1 MEPSSIPSATRVLYD
16 IAHALDSAEEPER
29 RVGTVGEW
37 LRRIV
42 PYERCALS
50 VALPGRDPW
59 FLEWPQSSE
68 IERRKLREALSG
80 LLITLGDKVSADL
93 DPFQQGAG
101 LGYRAHLAVPLV
113 GFDDYFGVLFVG
125 NTISDLYTE
134 EHLKLLS
141 LVASQLAAFFTKV
154 HLVESLRTRTHE
166 LEAVNRSKDDFLAL
180 LSHELRTPLNAIV
193 GWAKLLQTGNLDDA
207 TTARGL
213 EVIDRNAKLQAR
225 LIEDTLDMSR
235 IVTGKLRLDFGSV
248 DLSAVIAS
256 VVESLRFMAE
266 AKEIRITVTCN
277 ESIEAVEGD
286 SSRLHQVVWNLLANA
301 IKFTPSRGSVE
312 IRLDREGSSVRLRV
326 SDNGVGIPVEFLPH
340 VFDQF
345 RQADSSKSRKWGG
358 LGLGLALVRHLV
370 ELHAGRVWAESAGEG
385 QGATFTVDL
394 PLLAKQHSDLNIA
407 MDSTSLETQ
416 EDRTSLESLPSLVG
430 RRVLIVDDDV
440 DSLEM
445 EAEIARQCQ
454 AYVLT
459 ARSASEAYELIQ
471 HQQLEALVADIG
483 MPDEDGYALLRKVR
497 ELSPERGGR
506 IPAVALSGYAN
517 EEDRRQAAL
526 VGFQFHLSKPVNPRQ
541 FVTVL
546 ASLLKSK

>member
-1 MEPSSIPSATRVLYD
+1 
-16 IAHALDSAEEPER
+16 
-29 RVGTVGEW
+29 
-37 LRRIV
+37 
-42 PYERCALS
+42 
-50 VALPGRDPW
+50 
-59 FLEWPQSSE
+59 
-68 IERRKLREALSG
+68 
-80 LLITLGDKVSADL
+80 
-93 DPFQQGAG
+93 
-101 LGYRAHLAVPLV
+101 
-113 GFDDYFGVLFVG
+113 
-125 NTISDLYTE
+125 
-134 EHLKLLS
+134 
-141 LVASQLAAFFTKV
+141 
-154 HLVESLRTRTHE
+154 

-193 GWAKLLQTGNLDDA
+193 GWAKLLQTGKLDDA

-235 IVTGKLRLDFGSV
+235 IVTGKLRLDFGPV

-256 VVESLRFMAE
+256 VVESLRIMAE

-385 QGATFTVDL
+385 LGATFTVDL
-394 PLLAKQHSDLNIA
+394 PLLARQHSDLNIA
-407 MDSTSLETQ
+407 MDSARLETQ
-416 EDRTSLESLPSLVG
+416 ENRTSLESLPSLAG

-459 ARSASEAYELIQ
+459 ARSA
-471 HQQLEALVADIG
+471 
-483 MPDEDGYALLRKVR
+483 
-497 ELSPERGGR
+497 
-506 IPAVALSGYAN
+506 
-517 EEDRRQAAL
+517 
-526 VGFQFHLSKPVNPRQ
+526 F
-541 FVTVL
+541 
-546 ASLLKSK
+546 